1 MNKTV
6 TINISGIIF
15 HIEEDAYEKLS
26 KYLSTIKGYFN
37 TTDGGGEIMGDIE
50 ARIAEMLQGRTSPVK
65 QVVLMS
71 DVDFVIGN
79 MGRPEDFAG
88 EQAYEDSQ
96 QGSKTQRDTAYDG
109 EPVKKR
115 LFRDPDS
122 KVLGGVCSGIGN
134 YFDFDP
140 VFLRIA
146 LALVTF
152 FSFGSLIIVYIILW
166 IAIPEARTT
175 AEKLAMKGEKVD
187 INNISRSVKEEA
199 EQIKKRMEK
208 YGNDVKDFAHNNK
221 HIPQRGF
228 ERFVAFLLEV
238 LRAIGKVAVAVVGA
252 ALLVFGLLLLFA
264 LISSVFG
271 FSMVINNDTA
281 RQWVDMIIEGNDF
294 TLGVI
299 GTILFIGVP
308 AVMITYLGIKL
319 LFRIRYTNRWINL
332 GAGLLW
338 AVAWILVFFVGART
352 GRDFSNDAS
361 LRQVIPLKAYD
372 TLRLS
377 LNPAKADPENY
388 GATIGMT
395 KDDEHFNSRND
406 RGYMIGRRDGDK
418 VLLGQVKL
426 IVIKSPG
433 DQPELVIE
441 KMSKGFNR
449 EAALGRAR
457 NINYS
462 VVQHDSLLSFDRFFV
477 AGHVDK
483 FRMQELKVV
492 LKLPKNKV
500 VYFDRNMEGIL
511 YEVDNV
517 SNTYDN
523 DMVGRRWIMTD
534 SGLKCIDCDGLDT
547 RSEDELKDI
556 SIDDDGIHINGKHSK
571 FSADSTGLHVSSN
584 STHIRIDEHGLHVKK
599 K

>member
-37 TTDGGGEIMGDIE
+37 ATDGGGEIMGDIE
-50 ARIAEMLQGRTSPVK
+50 ARIAEMLQGRISPVK

-71 DVDFVIGN
+71 DVDFVIDN

-88 EQAYEDSQ
+88 EQSYEDNQ
-96 QGSKTQRDTAYDG
+96 QRTQRDMAYEG

-115 LFRDPDS
+115 LFRDPDN

-175 AEKLAMKGEKVD
+175 AEKLAMKGEKID

-208 YGNDVKDFAHNNK
+208 YGNDVKDFAHNHK

-228 ERFVAFLLEV
+228 DRFMAFLLEV
-238 LRAIGKVAVAVVGA
+238 LRGVGRVAVAVVGA
-252 ALLVFGLLLLFA
+252 LMLIFGLVLLFA
-264 LISSVFG
+264 LISSAFG
-271 FSMVINNDTA
+271 FSMVINNA
-281 RQWVDMIIEGNDF
+281 EFRQWVDMVIEGNDF

-308 AVMITYLGIKL
+308 AVMITYAGIKL

-338 AVAWILVFFVGART
+338 AVAWVLVFYVGART
-352 GRDFSNDAS
+352 GRDFSNNAT
-361 LRQVIPLKAYD
+361 LRQVVPLKAYD

-377 LNPAKADPENY
+377 LNPARMDADNY
-388 GATIGMT
+388 GAMIEDE
-395 KDDEHFNSRND
+395 KDEHFNSRND
-406 RGYMIGRRDGDK
+406 RSYMIGHRDAER
-418 VLLGQVKL
+418 VLLGQVRL

-433 DQPELVIE
+433 DQPELVVE
-441 KMSKGFNR
+441 KMAKGLNH
-449 EAALGRAR
+449 EAALNRAR
-457 NINYS
+457 SINYS
-462 VVQHDSLLSFDRFFV
+462 VVQNDSLLSFDRFFV
-477 AGHVDK
+477 AEHADK

-500 VYFDRNMEGIL
+500 VYFDRNMEGML

-517 SNTYDN
+517 SNTYNN

-534 SGLKCIDCDGLDT
+534 SGLKCIDCEGLDINT
-547 RSEDELKDI
+547 GSQDEIKDI
-556 SIDDDGIHINGKHSK
+556 RIDEDGIHIHGKHSELN
-571 FSADSTGLHVSSN
+571 ADSAGLRMN
-584 STHIRIDEHGLHVKK
+584 SKTTHIRIDEHGLHVKK

>member
-37 TTDGGGEIMGDIE
+37 TADGGSEIMGDIE

-71 DVDFVIGN
+71 DVDFVIDN

-88 EQAYEDSQ
+88 EQPYEDDNQ
-96 QGSKTQRDTAYDG
+96 QSSKTQRDTAYDG
-109 EPVKKR
+109 ERVKKR

-146 LALVTF
+146 LGLGVF

-175 AEKLAMKGEKVD
+175 AEKLAMKGERID

-228 ERFVAFLLEV
+228 ERFMAFLLEI
-238 LRAIGKVAVAVVGA
+238 LRAVGKVVVAVVGA
-252 ALLVFGLLLLFA
+252 GMSVFGLVLLFA
-264 LISSVFG
+264 IIFCI
-271 FSMVINNDTA
+271 VITHAGA
-281 RQWVDMIIEGNDF
+281 RQWAEMLVEGNDF
-294 TLGVI
+294 TLAVI
-299 GTILFIGVP
+299 GTILFVGVP
-308 AVMITYLGIKL
+308 AVMITYIGIKM

-338 AVAWILVFFVGART
+338 AAAWVLVFFVGART

-361 LRQVIPLKAYD
+361 LRQVVQLKAYD

-377 LNPAKADPENY
+377 LNPAKADPGHY
-388 GATIGMT
+388 GATIDMT
-395 KDDEHFNSRND
+395 RDEHFDSRND
-406 RGYMIGRRDGDK
+406 QSYMIGHRDAEE

-433 DQPELVIE
+433 DQAELVIE
-441 KMSKGFNR
+441 KMSKGFDHQ
-449 EAALGRAR
+449 AAINRAR

-462 VVQHDSLLSFDRFFV
+462 VVQQDSLLSFDRFFV
-477 AGHVDK
+477 AEHVDK
-483 FRMQELKVV
+483 FRMQELKLV

-517 SNTYDN
+517 SNTYHN

-534 SGLKCIDCDGLDT
+534 SGLKCIDCEGLETDNG
-547 RSEDELKDI
+547 DEVKDI
-556 SIDDDGIHINGKHSK
+556 RIDDDGIHINGKHSK
-571 FSADSTGLHVSSN
+571 LSADSTGLHMSSN
-584 STHIRIDEHGLHVKK
+584 TTSIRIDGHGLHVKK